1 MMLTAMIGASA
12 VTVAAAEAE
21 TGPAF
26 TSGTM
31 LALAAGV
38 LLLIANGFFVAIEFA
53 LVASGKSGLQVE
65 AEKGTRGARLALAAA
80 SDLNRQV
87 AAAQIGITFA
97 SLGLGY
103 LAEPAL
109 AGLFENTF
117 LSGIGGA
124 ARHTIGAAIALTIVV
139 FLHILLG
146 EMVPKNLALAN
157 ATRLAIVLAPIHK
170 VFVRLFN
177 PLLWFLNNV
186 SERILGLVGVASV
199 DEKGEARTPAEL
211 ANLIEESRDD
221 GLLDDFESALLAGA
235 LDLGERDA
243 ASVMVPWTEVA
254 TVRRSASVAEIEA
267 TVVDTGHSRLPVVV
281 DDASDAVVGWVH
293 SKDLFKLPP
302 DAWDLPLPDD
312 LVRPQLKLGQRQT
325 LEEVLIR
332 MQGLRRHFGIVVD
345 GDARTAGIVTLED
358 ILELV
363 VGDINDETDL
373 SSTNATAEREARL

>member
-1 MMLTAMIGASA
+1 MAPGSTGALSLA
-12 VTVAAAEAE
+12 AAAEAE
-21 TGPAF
+21 AS
-26 TSGTM
+26 SGGTI
-31 LALAAGV
+31 LALIAGV
-38 LLLIANGFFVAIEFA
+38 VLLVANGFFVAIEFA
-53 LVASGKSGLQVE
+53 LVASGRSGLQVE

-109 AGLFENTF
+109 AGLFEDTF
-117 LSGIGGA
+117 LSGVGEG
-124 ARHTIGAAIALTIVV
+124 ARHSIGAGIALAIVV

-157 ATRLAIVLAPIHK
+157 ATRLAIVLAPVHK

-177 PLLWFLNNV
+177 PLLWFLNSL
-186 SERILGLVGVASV
+186 SERLLGLMGVASV

-211 ANLIEESRDD
+211 ANLIKESR
-221 GLLDDFESALLAGA
+221 GEGVLDDFESSLLSGA
-235 LDLGERDA
+235 LDLGEREA

-254 TVRRSASVAEIEA
+254 TVRRSATVAEIEA
-267 TVVDTGHSRLPVVV
+267 TVVDTGHSRLPVVA
-281 DDASDAVVGWVH
+281 DDATDSVIGWVH
-293 SKDLFKLPP
+293 SKDLFQL
-302 DAWDLPLPDD
+302 DAAEWDRQLPDN
-312 LVRPQLKLGQRQT
+312 LVRPQLKLGQHQT
-325 LEEVLIR
+325 LEEVLVR

-345 GDARTAGIVTLED
+345 GNGGTAGIMTLED

-363 VGDINDETDL
+363 VGDINDETDM
-373 SSTNATAEREARL
+373 SATNATAEREARL

>member
-1 MMLTAMIGASA
+1 MISSLLAASL
-12 VTVAAAEAE
+12 VALAED
-21 TGPAF
+21 TGSGS
-26 TSGTM
+26 SGTIV
-31 LALAAGV
+31 ALVAGV
-38 LLLIANGFFVAIEFA
+38 VLLIANGFFVAIEFA

-65 AEKGTRGARLALAAA
+65 AEKGTRGSRLALAAA

-109 AGLFENTF
+109 AGLFEDTF
-117 LSGIGGA
+117 LSGIGESS
-124 ARHTIGAAIALTIVV
+124 RHTIGAAIALSIVV

-157 ATRLAIVLAPIHK
+157 ATGVAIVLAPIHK
-170 VFVRLFN
+170 VFVRLFG

-186 SERILGLVGVASV
+186 SERLLSLVGVASV

-211 ANLIEESRDD
+211 ANLIEESR
-221 GLLDDFESALLAGA
+221 GEGVLDDFESALLSGA

-243 ASVMVPWTEVA
+243 ASVMVPWAEVA
-254 TVRRSASVAEIEA
+254 TVRRSATVAEIEA
-267 TVVDTGHSRLPVVV
+267 AVVDTGHSRLPVVA
-281 DDASDAVVGWVH
+281 DDATDSVVGWVH
-293 SKDLFKLPP
+293 SKDLFQL
-302 DAWDLPLPDD
+302 DAVAWDQPLPDS
-312 LVRPQLKLGQRQT
+312 LVRPQLKLGQHQT
-325 LEEVLIR
+325 LEEVLVR

-345 GDARTAGIVTLED
+345 GDGGTAGIMTLED

-373 SSTNATAEREARL
+373 SATNATAEREARL

>member
-1 MMLTAMIGASA
+1 MIGNLL
-12 VTVAAAEAE
+12 
-21 TGPAF
+21 
-26 TSGTM
+26 TSS
-31 LALAAGV
+31 LAALAEQSEGGSGGTIISLVAGV
-38 LLLIANGFFVAIEFA
+38 ILLIANAFFVAIEFA

-109 AGLFENTF
+109 AGLFEDTF
-117 LSGIGGA
+117 LSGIGEA
-124 ARHTIGAAIALTIVV
+124 SRHTIGAAIALSIVV

-170 VFVRLFN
+170 VFVRLFG

-186 SERILGLVGVASV
+186 SERILSLVGVASV

-211 ANLIEESRDD
+211 ANLIEESRDE
-221 GLLDDFESALLAGA
+221 GVLDDFESSLLAGA
-235 LDLGERDA
+235 LDLGERHA
-243 ASVMVPWTEVA
+243 ASVMVPWAEVA
-254 TVRRSASVAEIEA
+254 TVRRSATVAEIEA
-267 TVVDTGHSRLPVVV
+267 AVVDTGHSRLPVVS
-281 DDASDAVVGWVH
+281 DDATDSVVGWVH
-293 SKDLFKLPP
+293 TKDLFQLDA
-302 DAWDLPLPDD
+302 DAWNRQLPDE
-312 LVRPQLKLGQRQT
+312 LVRPQLKLGQGQT
-325 LEEVLIR
+325 LEEVLVR
-332 MQGLRRHFGIVVD
+332 MQGLRRHFGVVVD
-345 GDARTAGIVTLED
+345 GDGGTVGIMTLED

-373 SSTNATAEREARL
+373 SATNATAEREARL